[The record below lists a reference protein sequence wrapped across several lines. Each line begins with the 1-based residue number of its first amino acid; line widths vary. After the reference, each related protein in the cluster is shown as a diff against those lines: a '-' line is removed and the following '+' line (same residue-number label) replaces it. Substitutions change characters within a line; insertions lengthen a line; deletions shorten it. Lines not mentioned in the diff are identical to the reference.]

1 MSSINQT
8 VGAVATY
15 VPAVTEKKVTN
26 NTSQAESVTAKP
38 ANAVQ
43 LSDNKGM
50 EAQQLSEALDVINR
64 AVAESRKSLNFSTDE
79 ISGRSVIKVV
89 DSTTDEVIRQIPTE
103 EILKVAQD
111 VKRLQ
116 DEMGKSIGLLID
128 NRV

>member
-1 MSSINQT
+1 MSSINQNVGT
-8 VGAVATY
+8 VAAYAPV
-15 VPAVTEKKVTN
+15 VTEKKVTN
-26 NTSQAESVTAKP
+26 NTSQAESVAAKS
-38 ANAVQ
+38 VDVIQ
-43 LSDNKGM
+43 LPDNKGM
-50 EAQQLSEALDVINR
+50 EAQQLSEALDVINK
-64 AVAESRKSLNFSTDE
+64 AVADSRKSLNFSTDE

-116 DEMGKSIGLLID
+116 NEMGKSIGLLID